1 MYLIQY
7 SEAAERLGWNVK
19 DCADDNNSVI
29 ISRNG
34 VSGRV
39 YNFKLNKEN
48 FIADMKRL
56 ASQFDADAYA
66 MEYHST
72 HKSWSERNILGEI
85 VADCYKIRDMLF
97 PLLEAV
103 WKEQKEA
110 DSWVCTDPDTC
121 QYRHQVGTTL
131 YEFYDIVDLQNGEF
145 EVVHDTVDPTKMD
158 EKEFDELMIAFDGIV
173 ENVPKCSSGYWALIA
188 EAQFESLSSY
198 DDVEVFH
205 SFEAAKEYIRD
216 TIGIES
222 DNLPDAMFDSIRSD
236 VEKRTD
242 DIYGRD
248 NSSSE
253 TRLSMIRRM
262 DAFHLG
268 ILLEDIRRG
277 NNVYPE
283 NNLAWIE
290 WLKGVPKG
298 HVIGKNF

>member
-19 DCADDNNSVI
+19 DCTDDNNSVI

-48 FIADMKRL
+48 FIADMERL

-66 MEYHST
+66 MEYYST

-85 VADCYKIRDMLF
+85 VNDCYKIRNMLF
-97 PLLEAV
+97 PLLEAM

-131 YEFYDIVDLQNGEF
+131 YEFYDIIDLQNGEF

-173 ENVPKCSSGYWALIA
+173 ENVPKGSSGYWALIA

-205 SFEAAKEYIRD
+205 SFEAAEEHIRD

-222 DNLPDAMFDSIRSD
+222 DDSPDAMFDSIRGD
-236 VEKRTD
+236 VEKGTD
-242 DIYGRD
+242 AIYGRD
-248 NSSSE
+248 TSNSE
-253 TRLSMIRRM
+253 TRLSAI
-262 DAFHLG
+262 
-268 ILLEDIRRG
+268 
-277 NNVYPE
+277 
-283 NNLAWIE
+283 
-290 WLKGVPKG
+290 
-298 HVIGKNF
+298 

>member
-7 SEAAERLGWNVK
+7 SEAAEHLGWNVK
-19 DCADDNNSVI
+19 DCTDDNNSVI

-39 YNFKLNKEN
+39 YDFKLNKEN
-48 FIADMKRL
+48 FIADMERL

-66 MEYHST
+66 MEYYSA
-72 HKSWSERNILGEI
+72 HKSWPERNILGEI
-85 VADCYKIRDMLF
+85 VNDCYKIRDMLF
-97 PLLEAV
+97 PLLEAM

-173 ENVPKCSSGYWALIA
+173 ENVPKGSSGYWALIA

-205 SFEAAKEYIRD
+205 SFKAAEEHIRD

-222 DNLPDAMFDSIRSD
+222 DDSPDAMFDSIRSD

-242 DIYGRD
+242 AIYGRD
-248 NSSSE
+248 TSNSE
-253 TRLSMIRRM
+253 TRLSAIRRM

-277 NNVYPE
+277 NNVYPTS
-283 NNLAWIE
+283 NLTWIE

>member
-7 SEAAERLGWNVK
+7 SEAAERLGWNMK
-19 DCADDNNSVI
+19 DCTDDNNSVI

-39 YNFKLNKEN
+39 YDFKLNKEN
-48 FIADMKRL
+48 FIADMERL

-66 MEYHST
+66 MEYYSA
-72 HKSWSERNILGEI
+72 HKSWPERNILGEI
-85 VADCYKIRDMLF
+85 VNDCYKIRDMLF
-97 PLLEAV
+97 PLLEAM
-103 WKEQKEA
+103 WEEQKEA

-131 YEFYDIVDLQNGEF
+131 YEFYDIVDLQNGDI

-158 EKEFDELMIAFDGIV
+158 ENEFNELMIAFDGIV
-173 ENVPKCSSGYWALIA
+173 DNVPKDSSGYWTLIA

-198 DDVEVFH
+198 DDVEIFH
-205 SFEAAKEYIRD
+205 SFEAAEKYIRD

-222 DNLPDAMFDSIRSD
+222 DNSPDAMFDSIRSN
-236 VEKRTD
+236 VEKGTD
-242 DIYGRD
+242 AIYGRD
-248 NSSSE
+248 TSSSE
-253 TRLSMIRRM
+253 TRLSIIRRM

-268 ILLEDIRRG
+268 VLLEDIRRG
-277 NNVYPE
+277 NNVYPT
-283 NNLAWIE
+283 NNLAWIK

>member
-19 DCADDNNSVI
+19 DCTDDNNSVI

-48 FIADMKRL
+48 FIADMERL

-85 VADCYKIRDMLF
+85 VAYCYKIRDMLF

-173 ENVPKCSSGYWALIA
+173 ENVPKGSSGYWALIA

-242 DIYGRD
+242 AIYGRD

>member
-1 MYLIQY
+1 M
-7 SEAAERLGWNVK
+7 
-19 DCADDNNSVI
+19 
-29 ISRNG
+29 
-34 VSGRV
+34 
-39 YNFKLNKEN
+39 NKEN
-48 FIADMKRL
+48 FITDMERL
-56 ASQFDADAYA
+56 ASQFNADAYA
-66 MEYHST
+66 MEYYST

-85 VADCYKIRDMLF
+85 VNDCYKIRNMLF
-97 PLLEAV
+97 PLLEAM

-242 DIYGRD
+242 AIYGRD
-248 NSSSE
+248 TSNSE
-253 TRLSMIRRM
+253 TRLSAIRRM

-268 ILLEDIRRG
+268 ILFEDIRRG